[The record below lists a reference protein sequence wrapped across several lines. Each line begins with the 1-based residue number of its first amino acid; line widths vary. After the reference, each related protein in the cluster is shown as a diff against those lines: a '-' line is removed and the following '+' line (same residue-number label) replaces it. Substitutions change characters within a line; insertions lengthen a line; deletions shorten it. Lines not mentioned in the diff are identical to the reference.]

1 MIWFRRKKREQDLER
16 ELRSHLDAETEEQR
30 ESGLSMEGA
39 VYAARRALGNVLVI
53 KEDTRA
59 AWGWQWLAGTLQD
72 LRYTLRFLRKSPV
85 FAITAVL
92 SLAMGIGMN
101 TAIFSLLDA
110 VLLRDLPVHSPDD
123 LIVIAERIGSRESFS
138 LSYPAF
144 QVLSGSD
151 TLTGVSGFRPWR
163 FRTAI
168 HGESS
173 LANGQLVS
181 GNYFSLLGV
190 PAVLGRVLTERDD
203 QVPGANPVAVLSY
216 DYWQRECGSNPAVI
230 GQTLDVQGHPF
241 AVIGV
246 AAPGFFGLEP
256 GKEVDIT
263 VPLTMQAVAMPGTP
277 LLNSADARW
286 LRLIGRRK
294 PGVSIE
300 QAQANLALSWAQ
312 LTRTFPQHDR
322 ASGSRVEVLPGAQGL
337 YDLRRQFSLPLR
349 ALMAAVALVLL
360 IACANLA
367 SLLLARAAARQQ
379 EIDLRLSLGASRSR
393 IVRQLLTESTLL
405 AMMGG
410 ILGIALAYS
419 ATPLLVEV
427 MSRGRSPIALDL
439 AVHIPTLLFTLL
451 VSLLA
456 GLLFGLMPALR
467 ATRRESLHGNRII
480 TGKPRRW
487 TTALIVSQ
495 ISLCLV
501 MLACAALLLGSLR
514 KLRQVDAGF
523 RGDHVLLMSI
533 RPSLSNYDGQRAG
546 QLYQELY
553 RRFSSLA
560 GVKSVTL
567 SMDTPLGGV
576 SYTAGASL
584 PGSGDQRTEGMQVSV
599 NAVGPRFF
607 ETMGI
612 PLLSGHDLT
621 SRGGG
626 ATQQETVISES
637 VARGLFPNGN
647 PLGRHINIGDSSLE
661 IVGVVK
667 DTRYNGLRE
676 PPTPMVY
683 RPYLQMHDT
692 WEELFFGIRTVG
704 NPEAIVGLVRREL
717 REAAPNVPPFTLST
731 LDEQADAGLVRERLV
746 SSLSAWFGAFA
757 LLLAS
762 IGLYGRLAYAVTER
776 TPEIG
781 IRLALGAKRTVVI
794 LTILREVLALVV
806 GGIAIGLPLAVGSAR
821 AIRNLLYGLAPFDPS
836 TLVTV
841 VIAIT
846 MVAMLA
852 AGIPARRASR
862 IDPMTALRHQ

>member
-1 MIWFRRKKREQDLER
+1 MTWFRRKRREQDLER
-16 ELRSHLDAETEEQR
+16 ELQSHLDVETDEQR
-30 ESGLSMEGA
+30 ESGLSMEEAG
-39 VYAARRALGNVLVI
+39 YAARRALGNVLAI

-59 AWGWQWLAGTLQD
+59 AWGWVWLAGTLQD

-110 VLLRDLPVHSPDD
+110 VLLRDLPVHSPED
-123 LIVIAERIGSRESFS
+123 LIVIAERMGSRESFS

-144 QVLSGSD
+144 QALSGSD
-151 TLTGVSGFRPWR
+151 TLTGVSAFRPWR
-163 FRTAI
+163 FRTTI
-168 HGESS
+168 HSESR

-190 PAVLGRVLTERDD
+190 PAVLGRVLTGSDD
-203 QVPGANPVAVLSY
+203 RVPGANPVAVLSY
-216 DYWQRECGSNPAVI
+216 DYWRQEFGSNPAVI

-241 AVIGV
+241 TVIGV
-246 AAPGFFGLEP
+246 SAPEFFGLEP

-277 LLNSADARW
+277 LLNSLDARW
-286 LRLIGRRK
+286 LRLIARRK
-294 PGVSIE
+294 PGVSLD
-300 QAQANLALSWAQ
+300 QAQANLALRWAQ
-312 LTRTFPQHDR
+312 LARRLPQHET
-322 ASGSRVEVLPGAQGL
+322 ASGSGVQAQPGAQGL

-393 IVRQLLTESTLL
+393 LMRQLLTESTLL
-405 AMMGG
+405 AVMGG

-427 MSRGRSPIALDL
+427 MSRGRSPISLHL
-439 AVHIPTLLFTLL
+439 AVHTRTLLFTLL

-456 GLLFGLMPALR
+456 GLLFGLVPALK
-467 ATRRESLHGNRII
+467 ATRRESLHGNRLI

-487 TTALIVSQ
+487 TTALIVAQ
-495 ISLCLV
+495 ISLCLI
-501 MLACAALLLGSLR
+501 MLACAALLLGSVR

-523 RGDHVLLMSI
+523 RRDHVLLMSI
-533 RPSLSNYDGQRAG
+533 RPSLSNYDGPRAG

-553 RRFSSLA
+553 SRFSALP
-560 GVKSVTL
+560 GIKSVTL

-584 PGSGDQRTEGMQVSV
+584 PGSGDRRTEGMQVSV

-612 PLLSGHDLT
+612 PLLAGHDLNF
-621 SRGGG
+621 GGG
-626 ATQQETVISES
+626 ATQPLAVIGES

-647 PLGRHINIGDSSLE
+647 PLGRRIKIGDSSME

-676 PPTPMVY
+676 PATPMLY
-683 RPYLQMHDT
+683 RPYLQMQDT
-692 WEELFFGIRTVG
+692 WEELFFGIRTFG
-704 NPEAIVGLVRREL
+704 NPEAIVSLVRREL
-717 REAAPNVPPFTLST
+717 HEAAPNVPPFTLST
-731 LDEQADAGLVRERLV
+731 LDEQAEAGMVREHLV
-746 SSLSAWFGAFA
+746 ASLSAWFGAFA

-762 IGLYGRLAYAVTER
+762 IGLYGRLAYAVAER

-781 IRLALGAKRTVVI
+781 IRLALGAKRTIVMW
-794 LTILREVLALVV
+794 TILREVLALVV

-821 AIRNLLYGLAPFDPS
+821 AIRNLLYGIAPFDPA
-836 TLVTV
+836 TLGAV
-841 VIAIT
+841 VIAIAG
-846 MVAMLA
+846 VAMLA
-852 AGIPARRASR
+852 ACIPARRASR
-862 IDPMTALRHQ
+862 IDPMMALRHQ